1 MNSKHLIDARHE
13 FALVYL
19 QDAAFWMSD
28 FTSEPSKIVTILE
41 DMSSCVPTSS
51 FDMSSIFEVI
61 QQNVRLPSVRSNPHV
76 IPPPYIVRTIL
87 LYGRSHC
94 IPTFSTTKAQLELTS
109 SPYFFMDA
117 YYLHQVP
124 SDENKC
130 EAIFDVLCS
139 LDRTG
144 LSYVNEV
151 SRNPTKLYDCMAQ
164 FLPHPLQRP
173 IQRHACYDIEDQATP
188 LTSCTSGP
196 PAVPTS

>member
-1 MNSKHLIDARHE
+1 SDKFSSIQLIKRALGIFMNSKHLIDARHE

-41 DMSSCVPTSS
+41 DMSSC
-51 FDMSSIFEVI
+51 
-61 QQNVRLPSVRSNPHV
+61 NVRLPSVRSNPHV

-173 IQRHACYDIEDQATP
+173 IQRHACYDI
-188 LTSCTSGP
+188 
-196 PAVPTS
+196 